1 LQPVHRPLEPKPEA
15 FYAKYKPAFDSRQTR
30 KLKLKLTLTQ
40 TLMQTQMRML
50 TDEKQ
55 CGETFPCCSFSKT
68 ET

>member
-1 LQPVHRPLEPKPEA
+1 LQPVHRQLEPKPEA
-15 FYAKYKPAFDSRQTR
+15 FYAKYKPAFDSRQTL
-30 KLKLKLTLTQ
+30 KLKLKRTLKLKRMLMLT
-40 TLMQTQMRML
+40 L